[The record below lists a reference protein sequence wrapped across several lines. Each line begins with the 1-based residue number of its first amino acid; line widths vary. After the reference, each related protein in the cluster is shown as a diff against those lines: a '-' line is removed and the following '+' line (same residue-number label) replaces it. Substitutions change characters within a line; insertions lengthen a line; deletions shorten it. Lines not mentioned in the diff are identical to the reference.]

1 MDKKHR
7 TFLIIISIIGWAAI
21 GGFGWYFINSFTFK
35 TRKVKGVAEYDTL
48 IQLTHYKTI
57 ASQAFKNVV
66 LETDLGPVQIYFEPS
81 EKHSI
86 KFHESYLKYV
96 DMTYRGDTLIIHAK
110 KTPKSTKEEPVFKQI
125 YIYAPD
131 IKYYR
136 GEASQT
142 TFSYFSIEQLKV
154 DSRSSWVRFYGTQI
168 KNLELYTEHPCNYRL
183 EDNSYFG
190 NIKADIN
197 DNSAM
202 TCLSYIQNDLVIK
215 TKNFKKIDLSNENV
229 KKLIIEKYHE

>member
-1 MDKKHR
+1 MDKKYR
-7 TFLIIISIIGWAAI
+7 TLLIIISIIGWASI
-21 GGFGWYFINSFTFK
+21 GGLGRYVINSFSTKPIK
-35 TRKVKGVAEYDTL
+35 TKGVAEYDTL
-48 IQLTHYKTI
+48 IQPTHYKTI

-66 LETDLGPVQIYFEPS
+66 LETDLGPVKIYFEPS
-81 EKHSI
+81 EKYSI
-86 KFHESYLKYV
+86 KFHQSYLKYV
-96 DMTYRGDTLIIHAK
+96 DMTYRGDTLVIHAK

-125 YIYAPD
+125 YVYAPD

-154 DSRSSWVRFYGTQI
+154 DSRSSWVLFYGTHI
-168 KNLELYTEHPCNYRL
+168 KHLELHTEHPCNYRL

-197 DNSAM
+197 ENSAM

-229 KKLIIEKYHE
+229 KKLIIEK

>member
-7 TFLIIISIIGWAAI
+7 ILLIIISIIVWATI
-21 GGFGWYFINSFTFK
+21 GGLGRYFINSFTYK
-35 TRKVKGVAEYDTL
+35 PKKVKGVAEYDTL
-48 IQLTHYKTI
+48 IQPTHYKTI

-81 EKHSI
+81 EKHSV
-86 KFHESYLKYV
+86 KFHQSYLKYV
-96 DMTYRGDTLIIHAK
+96 DINYKGDTLVIHAK
-110 KTPKSTKEEPVFKQI
+110 KTTKSTKEKPVFKQI
-125 YIYAPD
+125 YVYAPD

-154 DSRSSWVRFYGTQI
+154 DSRSSWVRFYGTSI
-168 KNLELYTEHPCNYRL
+168 KNLELNTEHPCNYRL
-183 EDNSYFG
+183 EDNSYFV
-190 NIKADIN
+190 NVKADIN

-202 TCLSYIQNDLVIK
+202 TCLSYIHNDLVIK
-215 TKNFKKIDLSNENV
+215 TKNFKEIDLSNENV
-229 KKLIIEKYHE
+229 KKLIIEK

>member
-1 MDKKHR
+1 MDKKYR
-7 TFLIIISIIGWAAI
+7 TLLFIISIIGWASI
-21 GGFGWYFINSFTFK
+21 GGLGWYVINSFSSK
-35 TRKVKGVAEYDTL
+35 PIKAKGVAEYDTL
-48 IQLTHYKTI
+48 IQPTHYTTI

-66 LETDLGPVQIYFEPS
+66 LETDLGPVKIYFEPS

-86 KFHESYLKYV
+86 KFHQSYLKYV
-96 DMTYRGDTLIIHAK
+96 DMTYRGDTLVIHAK

-125 YIYAPD
+125 YVYAPD

-154 DSRSSWVRFYGTQI
+154 DSRSSWVRFYGTRI
-168 KNLELYTEHPCNYRL
+168 KHLELHTEHPCNYRL

-197 DNSAM
+197 ENSAM

-229 KKLIIEKYHE
+229 KKLIIEK

>member
-1 MDKKHR
+1 MDKKYR
-7 TFLIIISIIGWAAI
+7 TLLIIISIIGWASI
-21 GGFGWYFINSFTFK
+21 GGLGWYVINSFSSK
-35 TRKVKGVAEYDTL
+35 PIKAKGVAEYDTL
-48 IQLTHYKTI
+48 IQPTHYTTI

-66 LETDLGPVQIYFEPS
+66 LETDLGPVKIYFEPS

-86 KFHESYLKYV
+86 KFHQSYLKYV
-96 DMTYRGDTLIIHAK
+96 DMTYRGDTLVIHAK

-125 YIYAPD
+125 YVYAPD

-142 TFSYFSIEQLKV
+142 TFSYFNIEQLKV
-154 DSRSSWVRFYGTQI
+154 DSRSSYVRFYGIHI
-168 KNLELYTEHPCNYRL
+168 KHLELHTEHPCNYRL

-190 NIKADIN
+190 DIKADIN
-197 DNSAM
+197 ENSAM

-229 KKLIIEKYHE
+229 KKLIIKK

>member
-7 TFLIIISIIGWAAI
+7 TLLIIISIIGWATI
-21 GGFGWYFINSFTFK
+21 GGLGWYFINSFSTK
-35 TRKVKGVAEYDTL
+35 PIKAKGVAEYDTL
-48 IQLTHYKTI
+48 IQPTHYKTI

-86 KFHESYLKYV
+86 KFHQSYLKYV
-96 DMTYRGDTLIIHAK
+96 AMTYRGDTLVIHAK
-110 KTPKSTKEEPVFKQI
+110 KTPKSTKEVPVFKQI
-125 YIYAPD
+125 YVYAPD

-136 GEASQT
+136 GEASRT
-142 TFSYFSIEQLKV
+142 TFSYFSIERLKV
-154 DSRSSWVRFYGTQI
+154 DSRSSWVRFYGTHI
-168 KNLELYTEHPCNYRL
+168 KNLELNTEHPCNYRL

-229 KKLIIEKYHE
+229 KKLIIAK

>member
-35 TRKVKGVAEYDTL
+35 TRKVEGVAEYDTL

-57 ASQAFKNVV
+57 ASQAFKNVM

-125 YIYAPD
+125 YVYAPD
-131 IKYYR
+131 TKYYR

-168 KNLELYTEHPCNYRL
+168 KNLELHTEHPCNYRL

-215 TKNFKKIDLSNENV
+215 TKNFKKIYLSNENV